1 MASPPDDARASTSD
15 GRSSGE
21 MSLEEVDEAAIPVA
35 LVAPSDAT
43 KAGWAGEDSPDT
55 GNARA
60 CDGDQAKDDEQEAA
74 RKAIIYLGDDL
85 AKAIRMTFTPRNR
98 PAIVEDFYTEADAL
112 KAYASYALA
121 EELAGDVPQGFARPS
136 TAAIP
141 PLAISRDTPPLA
153 AVSTPH
159 ASTRDAIDP
168 HPTASSLDRR
178 LSKKKQKRPE
188 ALTPDYSKVKSAR
201 ASPPAERDPLHK
213 LFERAGLAHYVPVFQ
228 QRNLDLDYLVGLA
241 RIDADTPDLRELA
254 EVHVGM
260 SPEEKD
266 RFVKTIVA
274 WASTQAV
281 RDE

>member
-1 MASPPDDARASTSD
+1 MALPPDDARASTSD
-15 GRSSGE
+15 GRRSS
-21 MSLEEVDEAAIPVA
+21 DEAASPVA
-35 LVAPSDAT
+35 NRLVDSLVAPSDAA
-43 KAGWAGEDSPDT
+43 KAGWAVEDSPDT
-55 GNARA
+55 GNAQA
-60 CDGDQAKDDEQEAA
+60 CDGDQARDDDQEA

-136 TAAIP
+136 MAAI
-141 PLAISRDTPPLA
+141 ARDQARDTPPLA
-153 AVSTPH
+153 TVSTLH

-168 HPTASSLDRR
+168 HPTPSPLDRP

-188 ALTPDYSKVKSAR
+188 DLTPDYAKVKSSR
-201 ASPPAERDPLHK
+201 ACRPAERDPLHM

-241 RIDADTPDLRELA
+241 RIDADAPDLCELA

-274 WASTQAV
+274 WASNQAV
-281 RDE
+281 RNE